1 MGTRSLAAALLAA
14 TALVMPAA
22 TWAADTRTFHN
33 VSRETYECTK
43 DIGEARHNTIYE
55 PRHADYGTATTSSFF
70 WKLVVYY
77 RFDPATGD
85 LYHEILQRSWII
97 PVDRVWAG
105 IADQISECAARTAQT
120 AG

>member
-1 MGTRSLAAALLAA
+1 MKGWSTAIAAISALALPA
-14 TALVMPAA
+14 TA
-22 TWAADTRTFHN
+22 WAADTRTFHN
-33 VSRETYECTK
+33 VTRAIYECTK

-55 PRHADYGTATTSSFF
+55 PRDGDDGTATTSSFF

-85 LYHEILQRSWII
+85 LYHEIRERSWII

-105 IADQISECAARTAQT
+105 IGDQIAECAARV
-120 AG
+120 

>member
-1 MGTRSLAAALLAA
+1 MKTLGPSLIAVLALALPA
-14 TALVMPAA
+14 TAR
-22 TWAADTRTFHN
+22 AADTMTFHN
-33 VSRETYECTK
+33 LSRETYECTK
-43 DIGEARHNTIYE
+43 DIGEARHNTVYE